1 VEIANTLSSPFGKD
15 LVDFNIE
22 ALLEPIFE
30 DCNASAFAK
39 PPAFYDMIGT
49 PEWCPNVVFDPVIQ
63 EEADAR
69 QVGICSAQPPEAASA
84 SSGGSSAKGRQY
96 PSGIAALNAKLN
108 ATVPRLADGC
118 IDVKR
123 VVAKY
128 ERRRSVQIRQSQA
141 AADKQDETAGYNRGC
156 CERLFGPVLAPFR
169 DDQNPGWY
177 KTKKEV
183 RASIVASV
191 RGEWRHQ
198 GSQHWSKLSA
208 ESKED
213 RECRLFSSNQGC
225 STLFDYGLEEYLERL
240 AAEAQCDPEA
250 DDVSTVS
257 TSCSVRRLNSAIL
270 DLGFYMQ
277 TEVEHVDSIAR

>member
-1 VEIANTLSSPFGKD
+1 MEIANTLSSPFGKD

-30 DCNASAFAK
+30 DCNASAFEK

-69 QVGICSAQPPEAASA
+69 QVGVCSAQPPEAASA
-84 SSGGSSAKGRQY
+84 SPGGSSAQGRHY
-96 PSGIAALNAKLN
+96 LSGMVALNAKLN
-108 ATVPRLADGC
+108 AAVPRQADGS

-128 ERRRSVQIRQSQA
+128 ERRRSGRIKQSQA
-141 AADKQDETAGYNRGC
+141 AADKQDDTAGYKRGW

-169 DDQNPGWY
+169 DEQNPGWY

-183 RASIVASV
+183 RESIVASM
-191 RGEWRHQ
+191 RGEWKHQ
-198 GSQHWSKLSA
+198 GSQHWNKLSA
-208 ESKED
+208 ESKD
-213 RECRLFSSNQGC
+213 DKECRLLSSNQGC
-225 STLFDYGLEEYLERL
+225 STFFDYGLEEYLERL
-240 AAEAQCDPEA
+240 AAEAQCNPEA
-250 DDVSTVS
+250 EEVSSVST
-257 TSCSVRRLNSAIL
+257 TCSVRRLNSAIS